1 VRAGLV
7 VEASEHLTVALD
19 TAVDHGLKLEMLARE
34 SVSMIQN
41 LRKDTGLEVT
51 DRVEVGIRTASAL
64 FREAVE
70 RHFSYISAEVLA
82 SRLEFSEAVPDAEAN
97 TLEVNGEIAV
107 FSVSKKV

>member
-1 VRAGLV
+1 
-7 VEASEHLTVALD
+7 VEASDNLTVALD
-19 TAVDHGLKLEMLARE
+19 TTVDHTLKLEMLARE
-34 SVSMIQN
+34 SVSKIQGM
-41 LRKDTGLEVT
+41 RKDTGLEVT
-51 DRVEVGIRTASAL
+51 DKVEVYVKTSSGL

-82 SRLEFSEAVPDAEAN
+82 SRMEFSETVPDAEEN